1 MNCDSGYDATISEQI
16 LPWQIKIQ
24 IAKPPCLT
32 EKAQTTAKYFFNM
45 TNTGHIRKKNQEHKG
60 QQKTEVMQPSVFPK

>member
-24 IAKPPCLT
+24 IAKHPCLT
-32 EKAQTTAKYFFNM
+32 EKAQTTAKYFFQYDEY
-45 TNTGHIRKKNQEHKG
+45 GAHSKKKIRNIKDNRKRK
-60 QQKTEVMQPSVFPK
+60 